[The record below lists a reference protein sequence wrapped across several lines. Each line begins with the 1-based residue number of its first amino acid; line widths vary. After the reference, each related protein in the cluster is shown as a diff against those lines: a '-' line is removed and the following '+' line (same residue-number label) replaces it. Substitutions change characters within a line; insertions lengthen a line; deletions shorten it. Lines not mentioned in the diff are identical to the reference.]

1 MIDDIIKN
9 AETQM
14 KKSIDSFKTEL
25 GKLRAGRAHP
35 GLVEH
40 IKVDY
45 YGNETAL
52 THVAS
57 VTASDARTITITP
70 WEKTMIKPIEKAI
83 ANSDLGLNPM
93 SDGNVV
99 RIPLPALTE
108 ERRKELVKVVKTT
121 AEQSKVSVRN
131 LRRDANEHLK
141 KMLKD
146 KKVSEDEEK
155 RAQDNV
161 QKLTDKYIT
170 EIDKIA
176 AAKEADLM
184 VI

>member
-14 KKSIDSFKTEL
+14 KKGIDSFKNEL

-40 IKVDY
+40 IRVDY

-57 VTASDARTITITP
+57 VVASDARTITITP

-108 ERRKELVKVVKTT
+108 ERRKELVKVLKTT
-121 AEQSKVSVRN
+121 AEHSKVSVRN

-141 KMLKD
+141 KLLKD

-161 QKLTDKYIT
+161 QKLTDKYIA
-170 EIDKIA
+170 EIDQIA
-176 AAKEADLM
+176 TAKEKDLM
-184 VI
+184 AI

>member
-1 MIDDIIKN
+1 MIDAIIKN
-9 AETQM
+9 AEMQM
-14 KKSIDSFKTEL
+14 QKSIESLRGEF

-35 GLVEH
+35 GLVEN

-45 YGNETAL
+45 YGNATAL
-52 THVAS
+52 NHVAS
-57 VTASDARTITITP
+57 VVASDARTLTITP

-83 ANSDLGLNPM
+83 MTSDLGLNPM

-121 AEQSKVSVRN
+121 AEHSKVSVRN

-141 KMLKD
+141 KMLKE

-161 QKLTDKYIT
+161 QKLTDKYIA
-170 EIDKIA
+170 EIDQIA
-176 AAKEADLM
+176 TAKEKDLM
-184 VI
+184 AI

>member
-1 MIDDIIKN
+1 MIDDVIKN
-9 AETQM
+9 AEMHM
-14 KKSIDSFKTEL
+14 KKSIDGLKVEF

-70 WEKTMIKPIEKAI
+70 WEKAMIKPIEKAI

-99 RIPLPALTE
+99 RIPLPVLTE
-108 ERRKELVKVVKTT
+108 ERRKELVKVVKST
-121 AEQSKVSVRN
+121 AEHSKVSVRN
-131 LRRDANEHLK
+131 VRRDANENLK
-141 KMLKD
+141 KMLKE

-155 RAQDNV
+155 RAQDSI
-161 QKLTDKYIT
+161 QKLTDKYVA
-170 EIDKIA
+170 EIDKST

-184 VI
+184 AI

>member
-1 MIDDIIKN
+1 MIDAIIKN
-9 AETQM
+9 AEMQM
-14 KKSIDSFKTEL
+14 QKSIENLKGEF

-45 YGNETAL
+45 YGNATAL
-52 THVAS
+52 NHVAS
-57 VTASDARTITITP
+57 IVASDARTLTITP

-83 ANSDLGLNPM
+83 MIADLGLNPM

-108 ERRKELVKVVKTT
+108 ERRKELVKIVKTT
-121 AEQSKVSVRN
+121 TEHAKVGVRN
-131 LRRDANEHLK
+131 LRRDANDHLK
-141 KMLKD
+141 KMLKA
-146 KKVSEDEEK
+146 KEISEDEEK
-155 RAQDNV
+155 RTQEGV
-161 QKLTDKYIT
+161 QKLTDKYIA
-170 EIDKIA
+170 EIDKLT

-184 VI
+184 AM